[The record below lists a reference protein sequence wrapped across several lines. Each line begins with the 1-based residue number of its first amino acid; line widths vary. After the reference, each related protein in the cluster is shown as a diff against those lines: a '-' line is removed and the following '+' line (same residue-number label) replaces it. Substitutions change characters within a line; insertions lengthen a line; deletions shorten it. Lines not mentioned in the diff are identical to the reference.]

1 MSIFKL
7 FRDPN
12 EKYLKEARQVVLEIN
27 DKEKEFESLT
37 DEQLKERSLLQKEK
51 KDLVESFCLVRE
63 VSKRKLKQR
72 HYDVQLIGGMVLND
86 GKIAEMKTGEGK
98 TLTSTLTVYFNALSQ
113 QGAHVITVNDYLAK
127 RDAVWMGQ
135 IYNALG
141 LSVGCIVHEKAYLYQ
156 PIEDEKK
163 DNQRDIKGGF
173 LVEEDYLKEV
183 SRKEAYNADI
193 TYGTNNEFGF
203 DYLRDNMAFSL
214 EEKVQRG
221 FHFALIDEIDSVL
234 IDEART
240 PLIISSPDFESS
252 KLYKNLS
259 SITSKLS
266 EDDYEK
272 DEKMKTV
279 FLKDQGIKKVE
290 KMLGLNDI
298 YQEKGF
304 KYLHYLEQS
313 LRAYAFF
320 KKDTHYIIKGGE
332 VIIIDEF
339 TGRLMPGRRYSG
351 GLHQAV
357 EAKEGVEV
365 QPESKIL
372 ATITFQNYFRMY
384 NKLSG
389 MTGTALTSAEEFDKT
404 YNLDV
409 ISIPTNKPLQR
420 DNQQDL
426 VFKSELGKF
435 RAIAK
440 EVKKRQEKGQP
451 VLIGTRSVDRNE
463 YLSKLLDR
471 EGIRHEVLNA
481 KNHQRE
487 AEIIAQAGKKGAVTV
502 ATNMAGRGVDII
514 LGGNPL
520 IEEEAQEIKNLGG
533 LHVLGTER
541 HDSRRIDNQL
551 RGRCGRQGDPGSS
564 NFFISLEDDLLKI
577 FGGEKLKN
585 LLNFLKVE
593 EDQPIESK
601 MISSAIEKAQTKVEG
616 LHFDSRKHVLEYDDV
631 ISKQRNKIYSQRDNV
646 LTMNFDKLQNFVKDI
661 VIEEAGAVFGT
672 EEIKTILPFPVSS
685 KEEIVKVINDLFHK
699 REEKEGVESF
709 QKLLKFVVL
718 KSLDSFWTEHLVNL
732 EHLKDSVRLRAYGGK
747 DPLVEYKTEGH
758 KMFQG
763 LWDSINSQIART
775 VFKISFN

>member
-1 MSIFKL
+1 
-7 FRDPN
+7 
-12 EKYLKEARQVVLEIN
+12 
-27 DKEKEFESLT
+27 
-37 DEQLKERSLLQKEK
+37 
-51 KDLVESFCLVRE
+51 
-63 VSKRKLKQR
+63 
-72 HYDVQLIGGMVLND
+72 
-86 GKIAEMKTGEGK
+86 
-98 TLTSTLTVYFNALSQ
+98 
-113 QGAHVITVNDYLAK
+113 
-127 RDAVWMGQ
+127 
-135 IYNALG
+135 
-141 LSVGCIVHEKAYLYQ
+141 
-156 PIEDEKK
+156 
-163 DNQRDIKGGF
+163 
-173 LVEEDYLKEV
+173 
-183 SRKEAYNADI
+183 
-193 TYGTNNEFGF
+193 
-203 DYLRDNMAFSL
+203 
-214 EEKVQRG
+214 
-221 FHFALIDEIDSVL
+221 
-234 IDEART
+234 
-240 PLIISSPDFESS
+240 
-252 KLYKNLS
+252 
-259 SITSKLS
+259 
-266 EDDYEK
+266 
-272 DEKMKTV
+272 
-279 FLKDQGIKKVE
+279 
-290 KMLGLNDI
+290 
-298 YQEKGF
+298 
-304 KYLHYLEQS
+304 
-313 LRAYAFF
+313 
-320 KKDTHYIIKGGE
+320 
-332 VIIIDEF
+332 
-339 TGRLMPGRRYSG
+339 
-351 GLHQAV
+351 
-357 EAKEGVEV
+357 
-365 QPESKIL
+365 
-372 ATITFQNYFRMY
+372 
-384 NKLSG
+384 
-389 MTGTALTSAEEFDKT
+389 
-404 YNLDV
+404 
-409 ISIPTNKPLQR
+409 
-420 DNQQDL
+420 
-426 VFKSELGKF
+426 
-435 RAIAK
+435 
-440 EVKKRQEKGQP
+440 
-451 VLIGTRSVDRNE
+451 
-463 YLSKLLDR
+463 
-471 EGIRHEVLNA
+471 
-481 KNHQRE
+481 
-487 AEIIAQAGKKGAVTV
+487 
-502 ATNMAGRGVDII
+502 MAGRGVDII